1 VVAYRVSQVK
11 LFSIFY
17 SIFFFHL
24 NDKFSHDF
32 SVSNYAAKVKFAAL
46 THYANYACSFA
57 CQPRERALQAAKTVG
72 KRELACINSLPSVK
86 TSRKESIS
94 SAAELVVALEEYFE
108 DERKTR
114 ILLKCLLVI
123 QSFMIEAVYGA
134 RSRQVYMR
142 SLCEALYKTNEYR
155 KFITYYGVLDKHSFI
170 SSINKLSELLEE
182 SGEFETLKSAVEHAK
197 ERLESEDIDKLI
209 EEPDL
214 KEPETKRAKRAPKNA
229 FELQKQ
235 LKSMTLQKQGPKS
248 VFQVRILL

>member
-1 VVAYRVSQVK
+1 M
-11 LFSIFY
+11 
-17 SIFFFHL
+17 
-24 NDKFSHDF
+24 
-32 SVSNYAAKVKFAAL
+32 KFAAL

-57 CQPRERALQAAKTVG
+57 CQPREKAIKSGKTVG

-86 TSRKESIS
+86 SSRKEPIS
-94 SAAELVVALEEYFE
+94 SAAEFVAALEEYFE

-114 ILLKCLLVI
+114 ILLKCLLLV
-123 QSFMIEAVYGA
+123 QSFMIESVFGA

-155 KFITYYGVLDKHSFI
+155 KFITYYGVLDKNSFI
-170 SSINKLSELLEE
+170 SSINKMSALLEE
-182 SGEFETLKSAVEHAK
+182 SGEFDTLKTAVEYAK
-197 ERLESEDIDKLI
+197 HRLESEDIDKLI

-235 LKSMTLQKQGPKS
+235 LKSMTLQNKGPKS
-248 VFQVRILL
+248 VFQVKTLLFISN